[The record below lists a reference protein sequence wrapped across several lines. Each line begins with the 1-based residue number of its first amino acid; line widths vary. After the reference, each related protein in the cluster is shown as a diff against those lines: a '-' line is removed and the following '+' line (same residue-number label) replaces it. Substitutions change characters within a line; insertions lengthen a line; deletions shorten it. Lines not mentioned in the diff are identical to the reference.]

1 MTEVAATEPTL
12 NYLVE
17 TKCSLTETGKKSL
30 LTLLT
35 FLVQGLSTLGWTPR
49 YQNLLEDFSKI
60 YPYHWFLMSALFSET
75 QGLGSHSPRL
85 NMGGLRE
92 QVSPWKHLSPFQ
104 TGMWRL

>member
-35 FLVQGLSTLGWTPR
+35 FLVQGLSTLGWDP
-49 YQNLLEDFSKI
+49 KV
-60 YPYHWFLMSALFSET
+60 SES
-75 QGLGSHSPRL
+75 L
-85 NMGGLRE
+85 GGL
-92 QVSPWKHLSPFQ
+92 FQ
-104 TGMWRL
+104 NIPISLVFDVCSFL